1 MSIFA
6 VVGPSGAGKDT
17 LLAEA
22 ARQAPWLCVAR
33 RSITRPADAG
43 GEDHEALTP
52 TEFSR
57 RAAAGDFAVSW
68 EAHGLSYGIPNRE
81 VLRAGGKPLLFNGS
95 RAALSAALKAFP
107 DLTVVLVTAPPDVL
121 AERLAKRGRES
132 RADIEDRLKRAGFD
146 LPDGITPMVVVNDRD
161 ISTAVNALL
170 ALIEP
175 FVTAAPQKEKLVQ

>member
-33 RSITRPADAG
+33 RAITRPADAG
-43 GEDHEALTP
+43 GEDHEALT
-52 TEFSR
+52 TAEFAR

-68 EAHGLSYGIPNRE
+68 EAHGLSYGISNRE

-95 RAALSAALKAFP
+95 RAALPAALKAFP
-107 DLTVVLVTAPPDVL
+107 DLKVILVTAPPEVL
-121 AERLAKRGRES
+121 ASRLAKRGRES
-132 RADIEDRLKRAGFD
+132 RTDIEDRLKRAGFD
-146 LPDGITPMVVVNDRD
+146 LPEGITPLVVVNDA
-161 ISTAVNALL
+161 SVEAAVTRLL
-170 ALIEP
+170 ALVEP
-175 FVTAAPQKEKLVQ
+175 LAAIPNL